1 MATCHATANSTVRR
15 YETRRAEFAR
25 RMLQLYRASTK
36 LAESLQRVSA
46 RTYEIDP
53 GDVLFFRE
61 AVERAGAAVDQ
72 ERNAE

>member
-25 RMLQLYRASTK
+25 RMLRLYRASQLLLT
-36 LAESLQRVSA
+36 SLERVGHK
-46 RTYEIDP
+46 TYEIDP